1 MCPQIGQ
8 LSRRLE
14 GVPRDMKRWTS
25 HAPIISLSWLG
36 FDTTATIGADN
47 AGMLFKALASG
58 VFYGRFARAFSVLG
72 YRRAAK
78 GFSTTPFDLTGQ
90 RWLVTGASGGIG
102 RAIALE
108 ANHLGAEVMA
118 IARSP
123 EKLAA
128 LKSQASHPER
138 LLLEVCDLSSLQ
150 AIADWVDALPSKTP
164 SQIDVLVNNVGVLL
178 NAYTL
183 THEGIE
189 QSLTTNLLG
198 PVLLTRLLLSQGG
211 LTPKSLVINV
221 SSGGMYGTPLD
232 LEAMADPDPDAFDG
246 VKAYALHKRAQV
258 TWTHHW
264 NLTHPAGP
272 LMYVMHPG
280 WVDTEGVRTSLPV
293 FKKVMGSLLRSPAQG
308 ADTVLWLGATR
319 PDAPKEGIWLDRTIQ
334 PEHAFSMT
342 KNPKVTAQDLAVY
355 LDQAL
360 AEIL

>member
-1 MCPQIGQ
+1 
-8 LSRRLE
+8 
-14 GVPRDMKRWTS
+14 MKRLKS

-36 FDTTATIGADN
+36 FDTTATIEADN
-47 AGMLFKALASG
+47 AQMLFKALASG

-72 YRRAAK
+72 YRHAAK
-78 GFSTTPFDLTGQ
+78 RFSTTPFDLTGQ

-108 ANHLGAEVMA
+108 ANRLGAEVIA
-118 IARSP
+118 VARSP
-123 EKLAA
+123 EKLAT
-128 LKSQASHPER
+128 LKSQASHPDR

-150 AIADWVDALPSKTP
+150 AISDWIHAFQSGAPGRL
-164 SQIDVLVNNVGVLL
+164 DVLVNNVGVLL

-183 THEGIE
+183 THEGME
-189 QSLTTNLLG
+189 QSLATNLLG
-198 PVLLTRLLLSQGG
+198 PVLLTRLLLSQGS
-211 LTPKSLVINV
+211 LTAQSLVINV

-232 LEAMADPDPDAFDG
+232 LEAMAAPDPDDFDG

-264 NLTHPAGP
+264 NATHPDGP
-272 LMYVMHPG
+272 LMQVMHPG
-280 WVDTEGVRTSLPV
+280 WVDTEGVRTSLPL
-293 FKKVMGSLLRSPAQG
+293 FQKVMGSLLRSPAQG

-319 PDAPKEGIWLDRTIQ
+319 PDAPKEGIWLDRALQ

-342 KNPKVTAQDLAVY
+342 KNPKVTAQDLVVY

-360 AEIL
+360 AGLI